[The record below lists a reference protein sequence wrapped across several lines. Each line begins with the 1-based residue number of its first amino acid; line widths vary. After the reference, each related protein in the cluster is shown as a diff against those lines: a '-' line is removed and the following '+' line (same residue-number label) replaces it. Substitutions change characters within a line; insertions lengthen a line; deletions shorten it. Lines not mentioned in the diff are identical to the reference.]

1 VSLSGWRLLRST
13 GGCRERGGAGGQPLR
28 HQPDHSDQQHKQT
41 HAGGQAIRYSAL
53 QKTKKEYRLKMQKV
67 EALQFLERFEKFNSH
82 KKNTH
87 PKDRAVLLD

>member
-1 VSLSGWRLLRST
+1 
-13 GGCRERGGAGGQPLR
+13 
-28 HQPDHSDQQHKQT
+28 
-41 HAGGQAIRYSAL
+41 
-53 QKTKKEYRLKMQKV
+53 MQKV